1 MYADRASSASST
13 KSSGFGTNVDH
24 IRAAFDTGA
33 LEQNSNPWAPA
44 AAGSANLVRSRALR
58 RAVQRRR
65 AANDPLLTPS
75 PADVCL
81 FARNIAHR
89 AEDGLLKSI
98 DDAISSPLPRQETH
112 MVGVKPDC
120 DIGAEADS
128 VFAVGFRKATSP
140 VLRQSVSDDY
150 QCTDEWPYGL
160 AIAVVDQHLRIPT
173 SCSHPLPQSISK
185 IATFPRLCEDTVPV
199 SRSCVEP
206 TLAGTISETETSPA
220 SDVVR
225 SSVDVPR
232 IRSIKMIRHSV
243 EPSDSLESL
252 SVHYGISVSHLKRL
266 NRLWHG
272 SEIATRSYLYIP
284 LRMCHRKYTTEYVE
298 FVNSRYKDEVV
309 RGARPTVRPIDLV
322 EIVLDHELMENTHVV
337 LSKEMELPDI
347 GNHCAFDGCSRLDF
361 LVVSCKYCQKQFCPE
376 HGNIVTH
383 RCPCV
388 PEGGDPSIS
397 TKGNVPITTYTRP
410 DRGSATP
417 IHNDT
422 KKELSA
428 EQVQALRQF
437 KNSNQRD
444 KAAATKQPARPPQKS
459 PKIELMRLKAK
470 ATGNSSID
478 MNDRLYLCIEHKEKS
493 ISVFI
498 SKREIELLTSD
509 ISTINLA
516 GQRMAGTTVSGNKGH
531 ASRST
536 ASGQQRYRERSS
548 SGSAGQTFHDASPVP
563 AHQPNNTARQRP
575 HGGRPMPQRP
585 NPPPPTSLPERT
597 ASKKPNANSA
607 TSGSGGG
614 ASDGG
619 GSRRWSLSDFD
630 IGRVLGKGK
639 FGRAYLAREKNTNF
653 ICALKVMFK
662 SELQES
668 KIEKQ
673 LRREVEIQTHLR
685 HPHILRLFGYFHDEK
700 RVYLILEYAARGEVY
715 KLLQKQGSFSESEA
729 AKYIAQIAS
738 ALEYLHSKH
747 VIHRDIKPE
756 NLLLNANGELKISD
770 FGWSV
775 HAPNSRRRTLCG
787 TLDYLPPE
795 MVEGRDHSASVDLW
809 SLGVL
814 AYEFLVGVPPFEDL
828 QSHKATYRRIAKVDL
843 HIPAFV
849 SSEAADLIKGLLQY
863 DGAKRLP
870 LKDVLNHP
878 WITKHIPNPR
888 GI

>member
-1 MYADRASSASST
+1 
-13 KSSGFGTNVDH
+13 
-24 IRAAFDTGA
+24 
-33 LEQNSNPWAPA
+33 
-44 AAGSANLVRSRALR
+44 
-58 RAVQRRR
+58 
-65 AANDPLLTPS
+65 
-75 PADVCL
+75 
-81 FARNIAHR
+81 
-89 AEDGLLKSI
+89 
-98 DDAISSPLPRQETH
+98 
-112 MVGVKPDC
+112 
-120 DIGAEADS
+120 
-128 VFAVGFRKATSP
+128 
-140 VLRQSVSDDY
+140 
-150 QCTDEWPYGL
+150 
-160 AIAVVDQHLRIPT
+160 
-173 SCSHPLPQSISK
+173 
-185 IATFPRLCEDTVPV
+185 
-199 SRSCVEP
+199 
-206 TLAGTISETETSPA
+206 
-220 SDVVR
+220 
-225 SSVDVPR
+225 
-232 IRSIKMIRHSV
+232 
-243 EPSDSLESL
+243 
-252 SVHYGISVSHLKRL
+252 
-266 NRLWHG
+266 
-272 SEIATRSYLYIP
+272 
-284 LRMCHRKYTTEYVE
+284 
-298 FVNSRYKDEVV
+298 
-309 RGARPTVRPIDLV
+309 
-322 EIVLDHELMENTHVV
+322 
-337 LSKEMELPDI
+337 MELPDI
-347 GNHCAFDGCSRLDF
+347 GSHCAFDGCSRLDF
-361 LVVSCKYCQKQFCPE
+361 LVVSCKFCQKQFCPE

-388 PEGGDPSIS
+388 PESGGPSVS
-397 TKGNVPITTYTRP
+397 TKGNVPITTYIRP

-417 IHNDT
+417 VHNDT

-428 EQVQALRQF
+428 EQAQALRQF
-437 KNSNQRD
+437 KDANQGD
-444 KAAATKQPARPPQKS
+444 KAAATKQPARPPRKS

-470 ATGNSSID
+470 ATGNASID

-498 SKREIELLTSD
+498 SKRSVVGNSATQFAKQMRLSLLPGKVYRLHKPGADEPLPSNKPFEGLLSGSDEGICDAMDREVELLTSD
-509 ISTINLA
+509 IGTINLA
-516 GQRMAGTTVSGNKGH
+516 GQRMAGTAVSGNKGH
-531 ASRST
+531 ASHST

-548 SGSAGQTFHDASPVP
+548 SGSAGQTYHEASPAL

-585 NPPPPTSLPERT
+585 NPPPPTSLTERT
-597 ASKKPNANSA
+597 ASSKPNANGA